1 MEIFNYLLYIIL
13 NMQSEYYESKK
24 LAQCFI
30 AELSSEIKIPH
41 NIHENLKTLGKNLVA
56 VIPGD
61 SKKLSFFL
69 TNCFRVLFV
78 KLILDKSSLN
88 ETFFTSLRK
97 TLQEMKMENLF
108 STGICFKDDI
118 CVWEG
123 VFEFDDD
130 SNFSVIQEKLSQV
143 KHVNKAKFEKIEL
156 NSSSD

>member
-1 MEIFNYLLYIIL
+1 MH
-13 NMQSEYYESKK
+13 SDYESKK

-30 AELSSEIKIPH
+30 AELSSEIKIPPS
-41 NIHENLKTLGKNLVA
+41 IHEQLKPLGKNLVA
-56 VIPGD
+56 VIPGE

-69 TNCFRVLFV
+69 TNCSRVLFI

-88 ETFFTSLRK
+88 ESFFTSLRR
-97 TLQEMKMENLF
+97 TLQKLGMENLF

-130 SNFSVIQEKLSQV
+130 SNFPQIKENLAKVT
-143 KHVNKAKFEKIEL
+143 HVNKAKFEKIEL
-156 NSSSD
+156 NKDL